1 MGPNSSALDF
11 VSMPDPRTLDLK
23 DMSDPSKLGLQPCH
37 IQARPKT
44 FSIFLIFLI
53 FFYINPLRS
62 GGQYTSV
69 YTKVVCL
76 LFLD

>member
-1 MGPNSSALDF
+1 MGPNPSALDF
-11 VSMPDPRTLDLK
+11 VSMPDPITLDLK

-37 IQARPKT
+37 IQARPKI
-44 FSIFLIFLI
+44 FSIFLI

-62 GGQYTSV
+62 AGQYTSV